1 MDKKLSNKKIIAS
14 ASVLIVILLALFFV
28 YHNFFPKG
36 TEGEKNITVTVIT
49 PDHDPTE
56 IKIKTNAEFLRQA
69 LDEKNLVQGTM
80 YGDFLMVEEVNGIKA
95 EEGWWWSLTKE
106 GLMLETGV
114 DSTPILDGDHYE
126 FTLTEIN

>member
-1 MDKKLSNKKIIAS
+1 M
-14 ASVLIVILLALFFV
+14 
-28 YHNFFPKG
+28 
-36 TEGEKNITVTVIT
+36 KNITVTVIT